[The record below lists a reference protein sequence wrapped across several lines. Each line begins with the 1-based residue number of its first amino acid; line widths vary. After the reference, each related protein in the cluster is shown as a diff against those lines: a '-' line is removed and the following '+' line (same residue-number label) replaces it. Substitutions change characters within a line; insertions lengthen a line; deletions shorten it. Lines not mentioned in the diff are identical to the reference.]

1 LWQFLYE
8 LLQDEQ
14 HSNIIAW
21 VGNDG
26 EFKLLDPEAVSMLWG
41 IRKRKPNMNY
51 DKLSRAIRYYYDK
64 QIMHKV
70 HGKRYVYKFNF
81 DTISKYL
88 LNSGVAPTNP
98 MASRSSSNSSST
110 AAAAAGSGI
119 ETQLLSVSSAESM
132 LSVKASEQKLHLSPV
147 EQGMPMIVDCKSEVA
162 FGRFKA
168 VDGSGMGIKSEGN
181 GNGTGNNLQCL
192 VPTVQDALN
201 AIKKESSSPNRSCT
215 TSPVPSLHGHR
226 GSSGT
231 PSPNPP
237 PPSSYQMATSP
248 PHHHPATVTMTPH
261 TGVSLPL
268 ATPSGGGGGLT
279 SLEQHLI
286 SSAVFSSNSPLQI
299 TPATTFSLSGL
310 GSTTAAAAAP
320 LLAACYHPT
329 FTTASLTNTKQ

>member
-1 LWQFLYE
+1 MFSASAGQIQLWQFLYE
-8 LLQDEQ
+8 LLQEEQ

-88 LNSGVAPTNP
+88 LNSGVPPTNP
-98 MASRSSSNSSST
+98 LAVAASRSSTSSNDS
-110 AAAAAGSGI
+110 AI
-119 ETQLLSVSSAESM
+119 EAQLLTMTATPSTISAKSSEPKLTSM
-132 LSVKASEQKLHLSPV
+132 EN
-147 EQGMPMIVDCKSEVA
+147 MPMIVDASSVDAMAAA
-162 FGRFKA
+162 FGGGFKGTNA
-168 VDGSGMGIKSEGN
+168 TGMEIQGIKLERETGN
-181 GNGTGNNLQCL
+181 GAATNLA

-201 AIKKESSSPNRSCT
+201 AIKKEGSHRST
-215 TSPVPSLHGHR
+215 PSPVTSLHH
-226 GSSGT
+226 GSTGT

-237 PPSSYQMATSP
+237 PCSSHTPPSTITTHGNSGN
-248 PHHHPATVTMTPH
+248 
-261 TGVSLPL
+261 GVLSL
-268 ATPSGGGGGLT
+268 AGLS

-286 SSAVFSSNSPLQI
+286 STSVFGTNAPLQI
-299 TPATTFSLSGL
+299 TPSSSAAFSLGPL
-310 GSTTAAAAAP
+310 GVSSTP
-320 LLAACYHPT
+320 FLAACYHPT
-329 FTTASLTNTKQ
+329 FTTASLTNTAKQSFK

>member
-1 LWQFLYE
+1 
-8 LLQDEQ
+8 
-14 HSNIIAW
+14 
-21 VGNDG
+21 
-26 EFKLLDPEAVSMLWG
+26 MLWG

-98 MASRSSSNSSST
+98 MASRSSNSSST
-110 AAAAAGSGI
+110 AGSAI

-132 LSVKASEQKLHLSPV
+132 LSAKVSEQKLHVPPA
-147 EQGMPMIVDCKSEVA
+147 EQNMPMIVSAKSEVA

-181 GNGTGNNLQCL
+181 GDGTGNNLQCL

-201 AIKKESSSPNRSCT
+201 AIKKEGSSPHRSCT

-237 PPSSYQMATSP
+237 PSSSQIAASSSSYL
-248 PHHHPATVTMTPH
+248 PATMAAHNT

-268 ATPSGGGGGLT
+268 AGGLT

-286 SSAVFSSNSPLQI
+286 SSSVFSSNSPLQI
-299 TPATTFSLSGL
+299 TPATTFSLSAL
-310 GSTTAAAAAP
+310 SSTTAP
-320 LLAACYHPT
+320 VLAACYHPT
-329 FTTASLTNTKQ
+329 FTTASLTNTKH

>member
-1 LWQFLYE
+1 
-8 LLQDEQ
+8 
-14 HSNIIAW
+14 
-21 VGNDG
+21 
-26 EFKLLDPEAVSMLWG
+26 
-41 IRKRKPNMNY
+41 MNY

-98 MASRSSSNSSST
+98 MASRSSSNSST
-110 AAAAAGSGI
+110 AAGSAI
-119 ETQLLSVSSAESM
+119 DTQLLSMSTAEAM
-132 LSVKASEQKLHLSPV
+132 LSAKASEQNKLHVSPA
-147 EQGMPMIVDCKSEVA
+147 EQNMPMIVDAKSEVA

-168 VDGSGMGIKSEGN
+168 VDGSGIGIKSEGN
-181 GNGTGNNLQCL
+181 GNGTGSNLQCL

-201 AIKKESSSPNRSCT
+201 AIKKEGSSPHRSCT
-215 TSPVPSLHGHR
+215 TSPVPSLHGHGR

-237 PPSSYQMATSP
+237 PPPHSCSQITAAASSPS
-248 PHHHPATVTMTPH
+248 HHPSSMTAHNATP
-261 TGVSLPL
+261 GVSLPL
-268 ATPSGGGGGLT
+268 AAPSGLT

-286 SSAVFSSNSPLQI
+286 SNAVFSSNSPLQI
-299 TPATTFSLSGL
+299 TPATTFSLSAL
-310 GSTTAAAAAP
+310 SSTTAP

-329 FTTASLTNTKQ
+329 FTTASLTNTKH

>member
-1 LWQFLYE
+1 
-8 LLQDEQ
+8 
-14 HSNIIAW
+14 
-21 VGNDG
+21 
-26 EFKLLDPEAVSMLWG
+26 MLWG

-110 AAAAAGSGI
+110 TTAAANSAI
-119 ETQLLSVSSAESM
+119 DTQLLSVSSAESM
-132 LSVKASEQKLHLSPV
+132 LSVKASEQKLHLSPA
-147 EQGMPMIVDCKSEVA
+147 EQNMPMIVDCKSEVA
-162 FGRFKA
+162 FG
-168 VDGSGMGIKSEGN
+168 GSGAGMGIKSEGN

-201 AIKKESSSPNRSCT
+201 AIKKEGGSSPHRSCT
-215 TSPVPSLHGHR
+215 TSPVPSLHAHR

-237 PPSSYQMATSP
+237 SSSQIATSSP
-248 PHHHPATVTMTPH
+248 SPSHLHPTTMSTHHNVA
-261 TGVSLPL
+261 GVGLPL
-268 ATPSGGGGGLT
+268 AAAGGGLT

-286 SSAVFSSNSPLQI
+286 SSSVFSSNSPLQI
-299 TPATTFSLSGL
+299 APATTFSLSGL
-310 GSTTAAAAAP
+310 TGGSTTATAP

-329 FTTASLTNTKQ
+329 FTTASLTNTKH